1 MLDITSL
8 FLLLSLGAVVGVAA
22 GLLGVGGGAIMVPA
36 LTALFLANGVP
47 QAQLVHMALGTS
59 MASIIMTSIS
69 SLRAHH
75 AKQGVRWSV
84 VWALVPGVLAGS
96 FFGALLTPYIS
107 GLLLAGFFSL
117 FMLYVAVGMFR
128 NSPVAT
134 NKSLP
139 GAAGQAAVGSGIGMI
154 SALVSIGGGT
164 LTVPYLVRH
173 GVEIKQAI
181 GTSAAV
187 GLPIALAGTLG
198 YVISGHDLNVAS
210 QWQFGFVYLPAVLC
224 ISIVSFFTAP
234 LGVRIAYKLPI
245 PVLKKVFGVLV
256 FSVSVKMFLSLLP

>member
-1 MLDITSL
+1 MLDLPTLL
-8 FLLLSLGAVVGVAA
+8 FLVSLGALVGVMA

-36 LTALFLANGVP
+36 FTALFLSKGVP
-47 QAQLVHMALGTS
+47 DSQLVQLALGTS
-59 MASIIMTSIS
+59 MASIIMTSIA

-75 AKQGVRWSV
+75 ARQGVLWPVLR
-84 VWALVPGVLAGS
+84 ALVPGVLLGS
-96 FFGALLTPYIS
+96 FSGAMLTPYID

-117 FMLYVAVGMFR
+117 FMLYVAISMFR
-128 NSPVAT
+128 SGPEVVD
-134 NKSLP
+134 KYLP
-139 GAAGQAAVGSGIGMI
+139 GTLAQLVAGAGIGLI

-173 GVEIKQAI
+173 AIEIKTAI

-198 YVISGHDLNVAS
+198 FLISGRAVTDVS
-210 QWQFGFVYLPAVLC
+210 QLQFGYVYLPAVLC
-224 ISIVSFFTAP
+224 VSAVSVFTAP
-234 LGVRIAYKLPI
+234 LGVSLAYKLPV

-256 FSVSVKMFLSLLP
+256 FSVSVKMFFSLL